1 MCGRIIPNFIA
12 DYIGPYN
19 LLIPIFYSCSI
30 LLFALFGVT
39 NVPAVIIFSFLYG
52 FATGSGRS
60 CTRVLPPDLLIAFVA
75 NALIPPAMG
84 ILAKTED
91 ETG

>member
-1 MCGRIIPNFIA
+1 MIPKISILNAGAVCGRIIPNFIA

-30 LLFALFGVT
+30 LLFAMFGVT

-52 FATGSGRS
+52 FATGSGTS
-60 CTRVLPPDLLIAFVA
+60 LKLFTG
-75 NALIPPAMG
+75 MG
-84 ILAKTED
+84 IP
-91 ETG
+91 

>member
-1 MCGRIIPNFIA
+1 MCGRIIPNFVA

-30 LLFALFGVT
+30 LLFAMFGVT

-52 FATGSGRS
+52 FATGSGMLQQLMYRP
-60 CTRVLPPDLLIAFVA
+60 TLADYLP
-75 NALIPPAMG
+75 
-84 ILAKTED
+84 
-91 ETG
+91 